1 MERYHSRLRNDIEKK
16 VGFKILTTTDA
27 RALSD
32 LLLAQGNLSLSL
44 STLRRFWGLISSRRP
59 NAHTL
64 DELARFLGYLSF
76 SDYVRSKN
84 KNHQWFNDAEMQRLK
99 HKSRLEPGDFAFL
112 VQQYKQYNSVYYVSS
127 LFEHA
132 VYLENWDNAKDL
144 FEPLNIPFLKANV
157 DVTEYTAKMA
167 YLVFQFINQ
176 VPETFFEGI
185 RKNLVSCKEFR
196 YYCIYIYVDII
207 NLNHRYGKIIKTAQ
221 SLDIDFEEQL
231 FLDLIHG
238 LKQYLNTGT
247 APPVHREEKELDH
260 LPDVLVGRY
269 YGYRLLYA
277 KIEGNPNDE
286 NFHWQCFLDRM
297 DNKTDLRQYLHEFIH
312 HLMLARDLERLAFIL
327 QTFYEPIF
335 DKHHLHSYLDIF
347 LFNLMDIMVS
357 YCSGEIKRAQI
368 IFKDLNLE
376 RIKYGSY
383 CDYYLIFYAIIGY
396 HLAETQKEKTRHLN
410 NYRNLTELSK
420 FSLLDDA
427 YLKRFLITE

>member
-1 MERYHSRLRNDIEKK
+1 
-16 VGFKILTTTDA
+16 
-27 RALSD
+27 
-32 LLLAQGNLSLSL
+32 
-44 STLRRFWGLISSRRP
+44 
-59 NAHTL
+59 
-64 DELARFLGYLSF
+64 
-76 SDYVRSKN
+76 
-84 KNHQWFNDAEMQRLK
+84 MQRLK

>member
-32 LLLAQGNLSLSL
+32 RLLVQGNLSLSL

-64 DELARFLGYLSF
+64 DELARFLGYRSF

-99 HKSRLEPGDFAFL
+99 HKSRLEPDDFAFL
-112 VQQYKQYNSVYYVSS
+112 IQQYKQYNSVYYVSS

-132 VYLENWDNAKDL
+132 VYQGNWAYAKDL
-144 FEPLNIPFLKANV
+144 FDPLNMSLLEDDV
-157 DVTEYTAKMA
+157 DVTEFAAKLA
-167 YLVFQFINQ
+167 YLVFQYLNQ
-176 VPETFFEGI
+176 VPETYFASI
-185 RKNLVSCKEFR
+185 CKHVLPDKGFR
-196 YYCIYIYVDII
+196 YYCAYVYVDII
-207 NLNHRYGKIIKTAQ
+207 NLNHRYGKLLQTAQ

-231 FLDLIHG
+231 FLYLIHG
-238 LKQYLNTGT
+238 LQQYLNTGT
-247 APPVHREEKELDH
+247 IPPVQRKETELDH

-269 YGYRLLYA
+269 YGYQLLCA
-277 KIEGNPNDE
+277 KTTERPE
-286 NFHWQCFLDRM
+286 LEQLYWERFLDRM
-297 DNKTDLRQYLHEFIH
+297 DANTDVRQYLHEFIH
-312 HLMLARDLERLAFIL
+312 HLILARDMERLDQIL
-327 QTFYEPIF
+327 TKFYELIF

-357 YCSGEIKRAQI
+357 FHAGDRKRAMT
-368 IFKDLNLE
+368 IFKDLDLE

-396 HLAETQKEKTRHLN
+396 HLEETPTEKIKHQN
-410 NYRNLTELSK
+410 DYQNLTELSR
-420 FSLLDDA
+420 FRLLDGG
-427 YLKRFLITE
+427 YLKSFLD